1 MNLWRKMKN
10 LGNPVSDDRVELVDD
25 EQVGI
30 KYRLRKCGRCRLI
43 FISLIVF
50 FVIAIAVALAVIFTR
65 EPLTCETQECY
76 NISKVISNQLDKDV
90 DPCDDF
96 YSYACGG
103 FFKSHQLNAN
113 QSSTGGFTILNND
126 NMEVLR
132 QAMETAALNYSQS
145 SSIVKT
151 AKIYETCVDTAAIE
165 RRGISPLENLIKQY
179 GGWTVTGGVLNS
191 SWTVAEKM
199 GAILR
204 DLNVQSLLSV
214 SVITDLEDSSR
225 HKLSISIS
233 SLGMMGFEFYYDD
246 SDEGNQIREAYKT
259 YMKTIARLL
268 GGKWGYSDQMMMD
281 IYEFESTI
289 AQAANPNKVSDD
301 LIESFRDDLRAGRSV
316 NSGKTL
322 EDFCTA
328 SNFSIDVMVEFLN
341 AAFSDQRRVFYSSD
355 AVYYPSSDAYLNLFK
370 TIGDQY
376 LSTSHETIKNYI
388 MWRVVDNYVMSM
400 PSQFVQAK
408 LEFQEAVIGV
418 REYKRWSYCLESMLT
433 PMGMTLGRLYVDAN
447 FDESTKTTVKDMTSR
462 LRTAFIDNLKSADWM
477 DSATKQSAKEKA
489 QAIKEDIGY
498 PTYIKNDTKL
508 DVQYSM
514 LVARNDYFENK
525 VGMNKM
531 IRQKNFGMLG
541 QPVNKDLWMES
552 PAEVN
557 GYYSPQQNR
566 IVFLAGILQSPF
578 YKKLY
583 PKYLNYGS
591 LAMVIG
597 HEITHGFDNSGRS
610 FDAKGNARD
619 WWSDESKQEFAIKA
633 YCLVNQYNN
642 YEVFGENID
651 GLQTLNENIADN
663 GGIKLAYDAYQ
674 SWVDDNKKEGRLPN
688 LGLSVDQ
695 LFFIGF
701 ATPWCSVYKKQAAL
715 FQLKTDVHSYP
726 KYRVIGSLSNF
737 KKFADAYSCKLGS
750 TMNPRDQCSVW

>member
-1 MNLWRKMKN
+1 MSD
-10 LGNPVSDDRVELVDD
+10 LGNPVADDRVELVDD

-30 KYRLRKCGRCRLI
+30 KYRLRKCGKCRLI
-43 FISLIVF
+43 VISL
-50 FVIAIAVALAVIFTR
+50 VILCVIGAAVALAVILTR
-65 EPLTCETQECY
+65 EPLICETKECY

-90 DPCDDF
+90 DPCEDF

-103 FFKSHQLNAN
+103 FFKTHHLSVN
-113 QSSTGGFTILNND
+113 QSSVVGFTIVNDD

-132 QAMETAALNYSQS
+132 QAMETAASNYSQS

-151 AKIYETCVDTAAIE
+151 AKIYDTCVDTAAIE

-179 GGWTVTGGVLNS
+179 GGWTVTGDIMNR

-199 GAILR
+199 GAVLR
-204 DLNVQSLLSV
+204 DLNVQTLLSV
-214 SVITDLEDSSR
+214 SVAIDLQDSSQ
-225 HKLSISIS
+225 HILSIGIS
-233 SLGMMGFEFYYDD
+233 SLGMSYEYYYED
-246 SDEGNQIREAYKT
+246 SSQGEQIREAYKT

-268 GGKWGYSDQMMMD
+268 GGGGWYSEQQMMH
-281 IYEFESTI
+281 IYDFEWAI
-289 AQAANPNKVSDD
+289 AEAANPNKVSDD
-301 LIESFRDDLRAGRSV
+301 LIESFRDDFRAGRSV
-316 NSGKTL
+316 NSGGKTL
-322 EDFCTA
+322 EDFCRD
-328 SNFSIDVMVEFLN
+328 SNFDLEVMVKFLN
-341 AAFSDQRRVFYSSD
+341 TAFSDQGRVFSSFNT
-355 AVYYPSSDAYLNLFK
+355 VYYPSSDAYLQFFK
-370 TIGDQY
+370 AIGKQY
-376 LSTSHETIKNYI
+376 HNKSAANINDYI
-388 MWRVVDNYVMSM
+388 MWRVIDNYVMSM

-408 LEFQEAVIGV
+408 RQFQETIIGV
-418 REYKRWSYCLESMLT
+418 REYKRWSHCLESMME

-477 DSATKQSAKEKA
+477 DYDTKQAAKEKA

-498 PTYIKNDTKL
+498 PPYIKNDTKL
-508 DVQYSM
+508 DAQYSM
-514 LVARNDYFENK
+514 LVARNDYFANE
-525 VGMNKM
+525 VAMNKM
-531 IRQKNFGMLG
+531 IIQKNFVMLD

-578 YKKLY
+578 YRKLY

-597 HEITHGFDNSGRS
+597 HEITHGFDSQGRT
-610 FDAKGNARD
+610 FDANGNAKD
-619 WWSDESKQEFAIKA
+619 WWSYSSEQNFETKA
-633 YCLVNQYNN
+633 DCLVNQYNN
-642 YEVFGENID
+642 YEVFGEYIN
-651 GLQTLNENIADN
+651 GQQTLNENIADN

-688 LGLSVDQ
+688 LDLSVDQ

-701 ATPWCSVYKKQAAL
+701 ATGAWSAI
-715 FQLKTDVHSYP
+715 QL
-726 KYRVIGSLSNF
+726 
-737 KKFADAYSCKLGS
+737 
-750 TMNPRDQCSVW
+750 